1 MKTIDEIRR
10 QLSDGEFE
18 FTRHALKRA
27 VERNI
32 SEEMIRQTGRTAQVI
47 EEYPDDKYAP
57 SCLLLGFFLEERPLH
72 LQVSYA
78 DTPLVKI
85 ITLYEPDEHEW
96 YDYTRRR

>member
-10 QLSDGEFE
+10 QLSVGEFE

-32 SEEMIRQTGRTAQVI
+32 SEEMIRQAGQNVQVI

-57 SCLLLGFFLEERPLH
+57 SCLLLGFFGEERPLH
-72 LQVSYA
+72 FQVSYA
-78 DTPLVKI
+78 DTPLVKL

-96 YDYTRRR
+96 YDYAQRR

>member
-1 MKTIDEIRR
+1 
-10 QLSDGEFE
+10 
-18 FTRHALKRA
+18 
-27 VERNI
+27 
-32 SEEMIRQTGRTAQVI
+32 VI

-57 SCLLLGFFLEERPLH
+57 SCLLLGFFLKERPLH

-85 ITLYEPDEHEW
+85 ITLYEPEEHEW